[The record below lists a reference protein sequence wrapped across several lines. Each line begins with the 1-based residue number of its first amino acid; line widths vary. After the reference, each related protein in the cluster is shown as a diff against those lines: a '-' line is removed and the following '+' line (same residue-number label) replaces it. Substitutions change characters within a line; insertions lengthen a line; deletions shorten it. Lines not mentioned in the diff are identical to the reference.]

1 MTDPSPSPSLVGA
14 PPARPLHVGLLLCDH
29 VRDEV
34 RDAAGGDLDVL
45 YRRLLDLAD
54 PTIRMRV
61 YAAVDGE
68 LPASPAEQD
77 GWLLTGSRHSAYD
90 ELDWI
95 RSLAGFVRGAV
106 DDAVPVVGICF
117 GHQLVAAALGGTVEP
132 AGCWRIGPQEMDV
145 EPSAWCGGGRV
156 RIHGM
161 HQDVV
166 TALPPGGRRIAT
178 GTTGA
183 YPAFVVDDVA
193 LGIQDHPEFDD
204 TYESALVELR
214 RPVVGDAAADEALA
228 AMGDGLDSVT
238 VARWIVDFLAAGAL
252 RTSRTAPP

>member
-1 MTDPSPSPSLVGA
+1 MTDA
-14 PPARPLHVGLLLCDH
+14 ATPPLRIGLLLCDH

-34 RDAAGGDLDVL
+34 REAAGGDLDVL
-45 YRRLLDLAD
+45 YRRLLDRAD
-54 PTIRMRV
+54 PAITMRV

-68 LPASPAEQD
+68 LPTSPHEQD

-90 ELDWI
+90 ELGWI
-95 RSLAGFVRGAV
+95 GSLGAFVRAAVGA
-106 DDAVPVVGICF
+106 AVPVVGICF

-145 EPSAWCGGGRV
+145 EPTGWCGGGRV

-161 HQDVV
+161 HRDVV

-178 GTTGA
+178 GTTGDI
-183 YPAFVVDDVA
+183 PAFVVGDVA

-204 TYESALVELR
+204 TYESALVEMR
-214 RPVVGDAAADEALA
+214 RPIVGDAAADEALA
-228 AMGDGLDSVT
+228 AMGTGLDGAT
-238 VARWIVDFLAAGAL
+238 VARWIVDFVTMARARSSA
-252 RTSRTAPP
+252 APPRSGP